1 MSTQPRRSRSAT
13 SLATFRPRLQYLA
26 YVYDQ
31 LWLHVVMVGVGVG
44 VLLIHGTDL
53 FASSDVIGL
62 LGWTIIV
69 ITVAAAIWHVL
80 SVSKTWRGVRLV
92 QRAQDRTVQTND
104 DTVVLADAGTSGT
117 EAILRV
123 VAVDE
128 HLHATASTTA
138 IRAVKEPYMLPRPLR
153 SIAPRSF
160 RVLANR
166 SSPDTPNRLPQWLNG
181 KLTRLSED
189 ITATSL
195 TIQPVGFFDGQASN
209 ELLGFQYADDPSG
222 ASVIH
227 RQMFDQHDQ
236 VLSLSESGLANIIG
250 ITVFAITADGYVL
263 FVQQGS
269 ANAVQSCGYAASGS
283 GSLDWDDV
291 GTASG
296 AARRAN
302 KHMSLHELLMT
313 GMCRELA
320 EESQVDAN
328 EIVDGSE
335 VVTGFFRWLSRGA
348 KPEFTGLVKLRA
360 TMGDLID
367 RQPDAQEKQY
377 TAGRGWVPIGVL
389 LDDADTWDVR
399 HDGLRQSLA
408 RPQGDTSDTH
418 DVVIGV
424 STMAAWC
431 AAADYIAANRQYLDD
446 VVSQPHDGSTD
457 RLT

>member
-1 MSTQPRRSRSAT
+1 MNTQTRRSRLVTPIST
-13 SLATFRPRLQYLA
+13 LRSRLHYLT

-31 LWLHVVMVGVGVG
+31 LWLHVTLVVVGVGA
-44 VLLIHGTDL
+44 LLSHGTDL
-53 FASSDVIGL
+53 FASSDVIGP
-62 LGWTIIV
+62 LGWSIIV
-69 ITVAAAIWHVL
+69 TAVAAAVWHML
-80 SVSKTWRGVRLV
+80 SVSKIWRHTHLV
-92 QRAQDRTVQTND
+92 PREQGRAVQTD
-104 DTVVLADAGTSGT
+104 DGTVALADAGTSGT
-117 EAILRV
+117 EAILRD

-166 SSPDTPNRLPQWLNG
+166 SSPDTPNRLPQWFNG
-181 KLTRLSED
+181 KLTRLSSD
-189 ITATSL
+189 LVDGVL

-227 RQMFDQHDQ
+227 RQVFDQRDQ

-269 ANAVQSCGYAASGS
+269 ANAVQSSGYAASGS

-291 GTASG
+291 VTASG

-302 KHMSLHELLMT
+302 KQMSLHELLMT

-320 EESQVDAN
+320 EESQVDTN

-348 KPEFTGLVKLRA
+348 KPEFTGLVKVSV
-360 TMGDLID
+360 TINDLLD
-367 RQPDAQEKQY
+367 RQPDDQEALY
-377 TAGRGWVPIGVL
+377 TTGRAWVPVGVL
-389 LDDADTWDVR
+389 LDDADTWEVR
-399 HDGLRQSLA
+399 HDALRKALA
-408 RPQGDTSDTH
+408 RHHGDTGDAR
-418 DVVIGV
+418 DAVIGV

-446 VVSQPHDGSTD
+446 VVRQPQDRSAH

>member
-1 MSTQPRRSRSAT
+1 MSTQTRRSRSAT
-13 SLATFRPRLQYLA
+13 SLAAFRTRLQCLA

-31 LWLHVVMVGVGVG
+31 LGLHVVMVGVGVG
-44 VLLIHGTDL
+44 VLLIHGIDL
-53 FASSDVIGL
+53 FASSDVIRL
-62 LGWTIIV
+62 LGWIIIV

-80 SVSKTWRGVRLV
+80 SVSKIWRNVRLV
-92 QRAQDRTVQTND
+92 QRAQDRTVQAND
-104 DTVVLADAGTSGT
+104 DTVVLADAGTPDT
-117 EAILRV
+117 EAILRDA
-123 VAVDE
+123 AVDE

-153 SIAPRSF
+153 SIVPSSF

-166 SSPDTPNRLPQWLNG
+166 SSPDTPNRLPQWFNG
-181 KLTRLSED
+181 KLTRLSSDLDEEV
-189 ITATSL
+189 L

-209 ELLGFQYADDPSG
+209 ELLGFQRVGDPVG
-222 ASVIH
+222 QSVIH

-263 FVQQGS
+263 FVRQGS
-269 ANAVQSCGYAASGS
+269 ANAVQSSGYAASGS

-291 GTASG
+291 VTASG
-296 AARRAN
+296 AARRAD
-302 KHMSLHELLMT
+302 KQVSLHELLMT
-313 GMCRELA
+313 GVCRELA

-348 KPEFTGLVKLRA
+348 KPEFTGLVKLHA

-367 RQPDAQEKQY
+367 RQPDAQEQQY
-377 TAGRGWVPIGVL
+377 TAGRGWVPVGVL
-389 LDDADTWDVR
+389 LDNADTWEVR

-408 RPQGDTSDTH
+408 RHQGDTSDAH

-431 AAADYIAANRQYLDD
+431 AAADYIAANGQYLDD
-446 VVSQPHDGSTD
+446 VVIQPQDVSTN